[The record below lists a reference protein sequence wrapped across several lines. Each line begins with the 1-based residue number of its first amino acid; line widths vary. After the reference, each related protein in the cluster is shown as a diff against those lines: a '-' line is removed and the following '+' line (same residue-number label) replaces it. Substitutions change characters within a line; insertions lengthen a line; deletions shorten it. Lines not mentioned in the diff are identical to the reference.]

1 MTNERILFMKYIKQ
15 FMIILCI
22 SLVAE
27 LLEAVVPLPVPASIY
42 GLTLMLLLLLSG
54 RLKVESVKDA
64 AGFLVEIMPLMFIPA
79 AVGLMESYVELEG
92 ILLPMLA
99 AVVVTTVVV
108 MAVTGRIAQAIL
120 RRKGEQNKNE

>member
-54 RLKVESVKDA
+54 WLKVESVKDA

-92 ILLPMLA
+92 ILLPMLV